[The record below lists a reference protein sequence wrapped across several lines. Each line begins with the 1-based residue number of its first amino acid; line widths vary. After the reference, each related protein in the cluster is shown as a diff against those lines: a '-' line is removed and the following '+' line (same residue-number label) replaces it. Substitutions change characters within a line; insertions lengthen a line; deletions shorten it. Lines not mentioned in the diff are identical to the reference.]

1 MNVLKEE
8 SDQPEL
14 VQSEKLLETWRL
26 SLGLKNEYTF
36 HPSTQSLVLKL
47 Y

>member
-8 SDQPEL
+8 TDQPEL

-26 SLGLKNEYTF
+26 NLGLKNEYTF
-36 HPSTQSLVLKL
+36 HPSTFSLVLKL